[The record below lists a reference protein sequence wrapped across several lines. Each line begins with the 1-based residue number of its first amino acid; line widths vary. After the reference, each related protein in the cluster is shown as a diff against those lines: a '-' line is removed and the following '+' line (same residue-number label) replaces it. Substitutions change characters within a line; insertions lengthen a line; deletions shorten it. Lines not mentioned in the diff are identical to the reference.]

1 MDDFASPS
9 SAADYFD
16 QHTPGESLPPPLP
29 LVPCWRCHKEAT
41 AGLAECPYCEARLS
55 HPSHP
60 SRTAA
65 TEVRPTDASPIVTLC
80 VAFSLLLGVSIVQ
93 AVLMFALDDAPGDAA
108 TQRLYVMLIA
118 EAIDTVVVLGS
129 WSIMRGSLQPTDARL
144 HHPLLAWSTAPFVL
158 ATALAIN
165 FGYHALLRSFV
176 DWPREID
183 AAALPPAEL
192 ALVIFAI
199 CVQPAIVEELFFRYL
214 AIGALRDSMGNH
226 AAVFVSS
233 VMFGV
238 AHVGSPLSM
247 PVLVGLGF
255 VLGYLRFFSGGLA
268 LPMLFHFAHNAV
280 VLLAEHFDL

>member
-1 MDDFASPS
+1 MDDSVSPS

-16 QHTPGESLPPPLP
+16 QHASAESLPPPLP

-41 AGLAECPYCEARLS
+41 AGLANCPYCEARLS
-55 HPSHP
+55 HPS
-60 SRTAA
+60 RTAA
-65 TEVRPTDASPIVTLC
+65 TAVRPTDASPIVTLC

-93 AVLMFALDDAPGDAA
+93 AVLMFALDDAPGDAE

-118 EAIDTVVVLGS
+118 EAIDTAVLLGT
-129 WSIMRGSLQPTDARL
+129 WSIMRGRLPSPDARL
-144 HHPLLAWSTAPFVL
+144 HHPLLAWSTAPFVF

-176 DWPREID
+176 DWPRDID

-192 ALVIFAI
+192 GLVIFAI

-214 AIGALRDSMGNH
+214 AIGALRDGMGVH
-226 AAVFVSS
+226 AAVCVSS

-247 PVLVGLGF
+247 PVLVALGF
-255 VLGYLRFFSGGLA
+255 VLGYLRIFSGGLA

-280 VLLAEHFDL
+280 VLVAEHFDL